1 MKPVIQLETTGCG
14 IAACAVLAGIS
25 YLEAKRVAN
34 SLGITADDQTLWSTT
49 THVRRLLSHLGIQAS
64 AAEMPFTSWDTL
76 PDLVLLSIKWHMKN
90 GSPFWHWTVFVRDTS
105 RAYVLD
111 SKKSPEKQYQNRF
124 WTYKAEMVYRNP
136 LLN

>member
-34 SLGITADDQTLWSTT
+34 SLGITAGDQTLWSTT

-64 AAEMPFTSWDTL
+64 AVEMPFTSWDTL

-111 SKKSPEKQYQNRF
+111 SKKALKNNIRTDFGRIKPKWFIEIPS
-124 WTYKAEMVYRNP
+124 
-136 LLN
+136 